1 MKLPFENDRSDQLR
15 GKIVQYWLITAWIV
29 VPILA
34 VLDAL
39 LPKLRELFQH
49 F

>member
-1 MKLPFENDRSDQLR
+1 MTAATSCAERLYNT
-15 GKIVQYWLITAWIV
+15 GIAAWIV
-29 VPILA
+29 LA

>member
-15 GKIVQYWLITAWIV
+15 GKIVQYWLIAAWIV
-29 VPILA
+29 LA